1 MLERGSLTVPKGS
14 GGEEQTGA
22 NEDGERSGEAGLTVA
37 LVGDSREEADRAGAD
52 ARASQ
57 IPRVPH

>member
-1 MLERGSLTVPKGS
+1 VLERGSITVPKGS

-37 LVGDSREEADRAGAD
+37 LVGDSREEVDGTGAD
-52 ARASQ
+52 ARVSQ